1 MNASRGCVENCAR
14 QVGESGSGVSTTY
27 MEMRDKRRGDVTT
40 NPRAS
45 WIQRA
50 TAYLAAG
57 LGPLSCTYAH
67 GLTTGSALPGTAAVG
82 GQTGLS
88 DWSTFREPLTV
99 PTTNLHAHTFLHK

>member
-1 MNASRGCVENCAR
+1 MNALSGCVENCAR

-27 MEMRDKRRGDVTT
+27 MEGDVTT

-67 GLTTGSALPGTAAVG
+67 GLTALPGTAEVG
-82 GQTGLS
+82 GQTGLG

-99 PTTNLHAHTFLHK
+99 PTTNLHALTFLHK